1 MLWRSA
7 HFWKAAAYSS
17 AAIVSVTPS
26 NLLLEGLSGQRL
38 SCQGNLHSGEEPEV
52 GRGEIKALGR
62 VLKHLYAFAG
72 QKIGNTIFQVHTAAI
87 VADFLAGKSVQM
99 LEHPP

>member
-1 MLWRSA
+1 M
-7 HFWKAAAYSS
+7 
-17 AAIVSVTPS
+17 TPS

-62 VLKHLYAFAG
+62 VLKHLYAFAS

>member
-1 MLWRSA
+1 M
-7 HFWKAAAYSS
+7 
-17 AAIVSVTPS
+17 TPS

-52 GRGEIKALGR
+52 GRGEIKALRR

-72 QKIGNTIFQVHTAAI
+72 QKIGNNSSSMHLENC
-87 VADFLAGKSVQM
+87 VADFLAGKSVKM